1 MVIMLPFLTP
11 LEFGFLSGLIHHFA
25 AQYPNQA
32 DVFTTLSAFGLSNV
46 LYAVLWKMSG
56 DPGLICSALIGRFV
70 WDLFLFNTVYVSAA
84 STCLTKTSKPL
95 RLSQRLFT
103 TFISGIEGSPVNSGS
118 KQRIGA
124 CGISRATERRI

>member
-11 LEFGFLSGLIHHFA
+11 LEFGLLSGLIHHFA
-25 AQYPNQA
+25 TQYPNQA
-32 DVFTTLSAFGLSNV
+32 DVLTTLSAFGLSNV

-56 DPGLICSALIGRFV
+56 DPGLICSTRFV
-70 WDLFLFNTVYVSAA
+70 QDLVLFNTVYVSAA

>member
-1 MVIMLPFLTP
+1 MVTMFPP
-11 LEFGFLSGLIHHFA
+11 LEFGLLSGLIHHFA
-25 AQYPNQA
+25 TQYINQA
-32 DVFTTLSAFGLSNV
+32 DVFMTLSAFGLSNV
-46 LYAVLWKMSG
+46 LYAVLWTMSR
-56 DPGLICSALIGRFV
+56 DPGVICSTLIGRFLR
-70 WDLFLFNTVYVSAA
+70 DLVLFNTVYVSAA
-84 STCLTKTSKPL
+84 SMCLTKTSKQL